1 MKTISAFL
9 TLAIAG
15 SMLAPQAIALSR
27 NTDGVKPILRTLTE
41 QDPGVL
47 PVTKVSASEAYAAIK
62 KAAEAA
68 EVSTGSIYGFL
79 GYTQENT
86 TRNGWYEIFSDGTM
100 KQIWRDSKFGV
111 TGTYFNS
118 GWIRDGKLCGL
129 FGNASQFFYMEFNLE
144 TGAQLKEEEINVAG
158 DNAFKMFRTAAY
170 NPTDDCVYGY
180 SFNSDMSVDY
190 FVKAQGSDLSKAE
203 IIREM
208 PRDYTISKSICYNPV
223 DNQIYGIDLWND
235 LVKVD
240 VYGNFTIVALNDLLD
255 GTGNKYEYGNW
266 TSGLTYD
273 IATNTFV
280 WNAQLYN
287 YDSMLVR
294 IDPET
299 KKFSKIVD
307 LATWDQLTFMVSVG
321 DDGTPNGPVAPT
333 NGSLTFDGASLS
345 GSATFTMPTVL
356 ADGNSVPQTMSW
368 VATLDGKE
376 YKNGTAGAGA
386 DVTVDYTDV
395 SNGQHNF
402 GFYAVAGENR
412 GASLFLNKWIGL
424 DTPFVPENVHLFEE
438 SDGVFKVTWNP
449 VTRGAHNGD
458 IDVNEIKY
466 AVFIDE
472 KQETITSDCEA
483 TINIELTGANR
494 PMTAWVIAFIGDRQ
508 SETAISNTIYAGRG
522 WSLSYTIDPT
532 EEQVG
537 MMTFLNPD
545 NDRHGWRSTQE
556 VDKSLVFYSGYDYD
570 NPGNDWLITPKLL
583 FDYANEYE
591 ISFDARLRSINA
603 GNDYFEI
610 WIGKSATIDGITN
623 QQIQTKTKVASQ
635 SYTPYSYT
643 FKIPEAGSWYI
654 GFRSVSDADQRGWYI
669 RNISINPGAGVEGVA
684 DVATAYVLGAKGAVK
699 AHGLDGKTLSI
710 HTTDGRLAYKAEVAG
725 DDFSIELPAGLYI
738 ATAGESTWKILV
750 K

>member
-9 TLAIAG
+9 TLAVAG
-15 SMLAPQAIALSR
+15 SMLAPQAIAQSR
-27 NTDGVKPILRTLTE
+27 NTDGVKPTLRTLTE
-41 QDPGVL
+41 QDPGAR
-47 PVTKVSASEAYAAIK
+47 PVSKVSAKEAYAAIK

-68 EVSTGSIYGFL
+68 EATTGSIYGFL
-79 GYTQENT
+79 GYTEKNT
-86 TRNGWYEIFSDGTM
+86 DRNGWYEIFPDGTM
-100 KQIWRDSKFGV
+100 KQLWRDAKFGV

-203 IIREM
+203 IIRTL
-208 PRDYTISKSICYNPV
+208 PRNFTISKSICYNPV
-223 DNQIYGIDLWND
+223 DNQFYGVDLWND

-240 VYGNFTIVALNDLLD
+240 VYGNFTLVAENDLLD
-255 GTGNKYEYGNW
+255 GAGDKYEYGNW
-266 TSGLTYD
+266 TSGLAYD

-307 LATWDQLTFMVSVG
+307 LTTWDQLTFMVSVG
-321 DDGTPNGPVAPT
+321 DDGTPDGPVAPT
-333 NGSLTFDGASLS
+333 DGALRFDGGSLS
-345 GSATFTMPTVL
+345 GSATFRMPTLL
-356 ADGNSVPQTMSW
+356 ADGNPAPGSMTW
-368 VATLDGKE
+368 IATLDGKE

-386 DVTVDYTDV
+386 DVTVDYADV
-395 SNGQHNF
+395 SNGQHSF

-458 IDVNEIKY
+458 IDVNAIKY

-483 TINIELTGANR
+483 TIKIELTGANK
-494 PMTAWVIAFIGDRQ
+494 PMTAWVIAFVDDRQ
-508 SETAISNTIYAGRG
+508 SEIGISNTIYAGRG
-522 WSLSYTIDPT
+522 WSLPYTIEPT
-532 EEQVG
+532 QEQVG
-537 MMTFLNPD
+537 MMTFINPND
-545 NDRHGWRSTQE
+545 DRHGWRSTQE
-556 VDKSLVFYSGYDYD
+556 VDKTLVFYSGYDYD

-583 FDYANEYE
+583 FPVAGDYKL
-591 ISFDARLRSINA
+591 SFDARLRSINA
-603 GNDYFEI
+603 GNDYYEI
-610 WIGKSATIDGITN
+610 WIGKAATVEGIAN
-623 QQIQTKTKVASQ
+623 RQIVNKTKIASQ
-635 SYTPYSYT
+635 SYTSKEYPLNV
-643 FKIPEAGSWYI
+643 PEAGSWYI

-669 RNISINPGAGVEGVA
+669 KNISITPGDGVESVEGA
-684 DVATAYVLGAKGAVK
+684 SATAVAGGKGLVK
-699 AHGLDGKTLSI
+699 AYGLDGRILSL
-710 HTTDGRLAYKAEVAG
+710 HTTDGRLAFRDEVAG
-725 DDFSIELPAGLYI
+725 DNFSIELPAGLYI
-738 ATAGESTWKILV
+738 ATAGNETWKVIV